1 MTSLKIERWCYRGI
15 DRRGDI
21 PGISGGV
28 DVGGEFLFPAFAV
41 ARDDR
46 GRNHELVLS
55 NKMTNNFENDK
66 RFLKYS
72 VIHIRL
78 LLPVVVHTGTTLL
91 LAKAILAPC
100 FVAAVAEMRKVAAL
114 ECAILALGLIT
125 PTAVMHAVAIL
136 ECAIL
141 ALGLITP
148 TAVMHAVAIL
158 ECAILA
164 LGLVTPAAVV
174 SAVAVLECAIL
185 ALGLVT
191 PAAVVHKVAVFECA
205 FPAICIVTATTVL
218 HEVTA
223 FGLAATTA
231 FNCVFISS

>member
-1 MTSLKIERWCYRGI
+1 MESMTSLKIERWCYRGI

-125 PTAVMHAVAIL
+125 P
-136 ECAIL
+136 
-141 ALGLITP
+141 
-148 TAVMHAVAIL
+148 
-158 ECAILA
+158 
-164 LGLVTPAAVV
+164 AAVEH
-174 SAVAVLECAIL
+174 AVAVLECAIL

-231 FNCVFISS
+231 FNRVFISS